1 MLIEVGETFQVKEK
15 EIVDFQQKLLE
26 DKLYNEEEV
35 SDSFIIVGLCFQYYR
50 ICIYRFLC
58 VYGYFYKGIV
68 YDWIVVL

>member
-35 SDSFIIVGLCFQYYR
+35 SDSFIIVGLYFDLVLQN
-50 ICIYRFLC
+50 IYMQIFMCLWVFL
-58 VYGYFYKGIV
+58 
-68 YDWIVVL
+68 